1 MNDINDL
8 LEIPEFLR
16 REPVDVPEHVEKKKK
31 WWMPDLLAYKLE
43 QEAKQ
48 ERKLEIEN
56 EKFAREERRARKQR
70 IRNYVFSAISNGHN
84 TMGKMM
90 AVIPNVNE
98 SDIRAAL
105 RKLMQLNSVEK
116 ISRRVYGVKTKC

>member
-1 MNDINDL
+1 
-8 LEIPEFLR
+8 
-16 REPVDVPEHVEKKKK
+16 
-31 WWMPDLLAYKLE
+31 
-43 QEAKQ
+43 
-48 ERKLEIEN
+48 
-56 EKFAREERRARKQR
+56 
-70 IRNYVFSAISNGHN
+70 
-84 TMGKMM
+84 MM